1 MPSNVVLKLMKPS
14 VWISIL
20 MVTWGIV
27 SVEVCHVQKKI
38 VADTRV
44 FRS

>member
-27 SVEVCHVQKKI
+27 SIEVYHVQKTI
-38 VADTRV
+38 VADTKIV
-44 FRS
+44 RS

>member
-1 MPSNVVLKLMKPS
+1 VPSNVVLKLMKPS

-27 SVEVCHVQKKI
+27 SVEVYRVQSTV

-44 FRS
+44 VRS

>member
-27 SVEVCHVQKKI
+27 SAKVYRLWRIV
-38 VADTRV
+38 VADTRAI
-44 FRS
+44 RS

>member
-1 MPSNVVLKLMKPS
+1 VPSNVVLKLMKPS

-27 SVEVCHVQKKI
+27 SVVCCMKKEI
-38 VADTRV
+38 VADARV
-44 FRS
+44 IRS